1 MDISPLTSPGLDRI
15 ILAGDWD
22 ANIHRACSVVQY
34 AGIRGISTVVQLGD
48 FGIAAGGEWLT
59 RFLDALEEACA
70 RYAVTVLFLD
80 GNHEYFPGLAALPV
94 DPGTGTRTVRP
105 HVHHLPRGLRW
116 RWHDTT
122 WMALGGAHSIDRPDR
137 KEGVS
142 WWPDE
147 HLTADD
153 VRRAIEPGP
162 VDVLLCHDAPSGAP
176 IPGLS
181 PTGFPAAQLAAA
193 EQHRDLLAE
202 VVDATHPAL
211 LFHGH
216 FHIRYS
222 GLLGNTTII
231 GLADDSAPLNE
242 NILVL
247 NLTGN
252 RPMRQ

>member
-1 MDISPLTSPGLDRI
+1 MDYSPLNSPGPDRI
-15 ILAGDWD
+15 VLAGDWD

-34 AGIRGISTVVQLGD
+34 AGIRDISTVVQLGD
-48 FGIAAGGEWLT
+48 LGDPTGGDWLT
-59 RFLDALEEACA
+59 LFLDALDASCDQ
-70 RYAVTVLFLD
+70 YGVTVLFLD
-80 GNHEYFPGLAALPV
+80 GNHEYFPGLASIPV
-94 DPGTGTRTVRP
+94 DPRTGMRQVRP
-105 HVHHLPRGLRW
+105 HVYHLPRGIRW

-122 WMALGGAHSIDRPDR
+122 WMALGGAYSIDRLDR

-142 WWPDE
+142 WWPAE
-147 HLTADD
+147 QLTADD
-153 VRRAIEPGP
+153 VRRAVAPGP

-176 IPGLS
+176 VPGLS

-193 EQHRDLLAE
+193 ERHRDLVAA

-222 GLLGNTTII
+222 GLRGNTTII

-242 NILVL
+242 NVLVL